1 MKTLLA
7 LAAGMALAA
16 QAAPVFAQPLDGFI
30 KIEGVKGE
38 VADGHYKKWMQITG
52 VSKLPAGCRGEEG
65 GGSLSVRVMRMPDRK
80 QLPELGRIPAQVR
93 FEVTDP
99 SGEILKMTLE
109 ETYVSNT
116 FSGAAPRAIEIGFT
130 TADGAPTDQS
140 DILTFNFNGVKW
152 ERTGCVQR
160 TVATR

>member
-7 LAAGMALAA
+7 LAAGLAIAA

-38 VADGHYKKWMQITG
+38 VADAHHKKWMQISG
-52 VSKLPAGCRGEEG
+52 VSKLPNGCRGEEG

-80 QLPELGRIPAQVR
+80 QLPELGRMPGQVR
-93 FEVTDP
+93 FEVTEP
-99 SGEILKMTLE
+99 SGEVLKMTLE
-109 ETYVSNT
+109 EVYVSNT
-116 FSGAAPRAIEIGFT
+116 FSGAAPHAIEIGFT
-130 TADGAPTDQS
+130 AADGAPTDQS
-140 DILTFNFNGVKW
+140 DVLTFNFNSVRW
-152 ERTGCVQR
+152 ERAGCVPR